1 MIGRARAGRDIN
13 IAYRAG
19 LGAFG
24 VALIVGV
31 ALLASNLMRPAP
43 VIDPQIVVAL
53 AEQQG
58 YVSPSAAE
66 VLLAQVERTQADLDE
81 LRRQSPDWAAEV
93 DRVIRAFN
101 RSDIEGA
108 REAFAEIDRLISQRR
123 AELSAELARSK
134 HAQATLLYPFQFSRS
149 EPLLCDAADL
159 AETEIWYWIECGLA
173 RMAIGSLERAG
184 AAFQTAR
191 NLAETSGSERGLAV
205 ALGYLGDVRMAQGDL
220 QAALGVYE
228 ITHEML
234 GKRAAADPGN
244 AEWQRDLSVSW
255 EKIGD
260 VRRAQGDLAG
270 ALDAHTARHAI
281 AEQLAAADPGNAGW
295 QRDLSVSWNKIG
307 DVRVAQGDLAG
318 ALDAYTA
325 THDILGKLAA
335 ADPGNAG
342 WQRDLSVSW
351 NKIGDVR
358 VAQGDLTG
366 ALDAYAADLAIAEK
380 LAAAD
385 PGNAEWQRDL
395 IVSHVKLS
403 GVAAETA
410 EARAHLVT
418 ALEIARAL
426 EAEGRLAPVDAFI
439 PGMLEERLAVL
450 DR

>member
-66 VLLAQVERTQADLDE
+66 ALLAQAERTQADLDE

-93 DRVIRAFN
+93 DRAIRAFN

-108 REAFAEIDRLISQRR
+108 REAFAQIDRLISQRR
-123 AELSAELARSK
+123 TELSAELARSK

-260 VRRAQGDLAG
+260 VRRAQGDLAA
-270 ALDAHTARHAI
+270 ALDSYTEQHAI
-281 AEQLAAADPGNAGW
+281 AE
-295 QRDLSVSWNKIG
+295 
-307 DVRVAQGDLAG
+307 
-318 ALDAYTA
+318 
-325 THDILGKLAA
+325 KLAA

-342 WQRDLSVSW
+342 WQR
-351 NKIGDVR
+351 G
-358 VAQGDLTG
+358 
-366 ALDAYAADLAIAEK
+366 
-380 LAAAD
+380 
-385 PGNAEWQRDL
+385 L

-403 GVAAETA
+403 EVAAEPDKV
-410 EARAHLVT
+410 RAHLAA
-418 ALEIARAL
+418 ALEIARTL
-426 EAEGRLAPVDAFI
+426 DQSSRLAPVDAWM
-439 PGMLEERLAVL
+439 PADLEQRLAAL
-450 DR
+450 DE